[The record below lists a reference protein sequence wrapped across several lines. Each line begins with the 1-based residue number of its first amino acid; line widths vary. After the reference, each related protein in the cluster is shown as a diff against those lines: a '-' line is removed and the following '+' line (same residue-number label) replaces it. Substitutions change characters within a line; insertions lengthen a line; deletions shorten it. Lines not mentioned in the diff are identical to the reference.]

1 MTNKNLN
8 IGLYE
13 IMPNNIKANS
23 LEELKNEVGKL
34 GNGWEISK
42 WNVANYISTMCK
54 YLGICDYMKSY
65 ECGLTI
71 SISCVIT
78 DDNGYS
84 RYVMTDEPEEIK
96 NYMEGEEAIM
106 YDNDGGDYNISRSMV
121 DHDDIFYES
130 FYICRPK

>member
-1 MTNKNLN
+1 MSNKNLDLG
-8 IGLYE
+8 IVE
-13 IMPNNIKANS
+13 IMPKPIQIDS
-23 LEELKNEVGKL
+23 LDDLKNKVKEIGDR
-34 GNGWEISK
+34 WEISK
-42 WNVANYISTMCK
+42 WNVANYISSMCK

-65 ECGLTI
+65 EYVLTI

-106 YDNDGGDYNISRSMV
+106 CDNDGEDYNISSSMV
-121 DHDDIFYES
+121 DHADIVYES